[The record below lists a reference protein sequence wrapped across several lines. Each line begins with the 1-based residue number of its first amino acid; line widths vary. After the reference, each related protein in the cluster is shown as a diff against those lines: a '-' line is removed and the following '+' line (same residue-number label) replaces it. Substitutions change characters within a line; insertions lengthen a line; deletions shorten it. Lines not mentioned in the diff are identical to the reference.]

1 MQVPKRRNQMVEVN
15 KLKGEILVELAGKQF
30 KGRLT
35 VDSIIKIED
44 AVDMGII
51 KLAQKMADGDVRMS
65 QVIAVLTPALRGG
78 GNDLQPNDVVK
89 LVEETGLVKSM
100 KAVAELLA
108 MSLTDNSDEK
118 EVKEGKQE
126 QGE

>member
-1 MQVPKRRNQMVEVN
+1 MVEVN

>member
-1 MQVPKRRNQMVEVN
+1 MTEVN
-15 KLKGEILVELAGKQF
+15 KLKGEVLVELANKQY

-35 VDSIIKIED
+35 VDSIMKIED

-51 KLAQKMADGDVRMS
+51 KLAQKMADGDVRLS
-65 QVIAVLTPALRGG
+65 QVISVLTPALRGG
-78 GNDLQPNDVVK
+78 GNDLQSKDVME
-89 LVEETGLVKSM
+89 LVQQTGLVKSM

-126 QGE
+126 QGD